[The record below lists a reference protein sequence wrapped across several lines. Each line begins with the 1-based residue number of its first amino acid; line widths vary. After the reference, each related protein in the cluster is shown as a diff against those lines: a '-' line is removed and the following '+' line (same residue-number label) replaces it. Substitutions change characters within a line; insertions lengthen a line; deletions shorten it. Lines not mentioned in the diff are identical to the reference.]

1 MYANDPTA
9 AIIGMD
15 VTEVDELLT
24 LLVTEEIQITHPP
37 RAGLIMMTV
46 KDSLAVN
53 FHLGEVLVTEAEV
66 LLRGERGYG
75 LIIGEEPRK
84 ALARAAADALL
95 RCGRPVLLCKQVS
108 DCLERSRQRQNTKY
122 AEEAA
127 LVASTRVNFDLMAGA
142 KPREAPPFIRIM
154 PHSE

>member
-1 MYANDPTA
+1 MQANDPTA

-15 VTEVDELLT
+15 DRELDELLA
-24 LLVTEEIQITHPP
+24 LLVTEEIQIICPP

-46 KDSLAVN
+46 KDSLAVD
-53 FHLGEVLVTEAEV
+53 FHLGEVLTTEAEV
-66 LLRGERGYG
+66 LLGGERGYG

-95 RCGRPVLLCKQVS
+95 RGGRPPLLCSQVN
-108 DCLERSRQRQNTKY
+108 DCLQRARLRQEARR
-122 AEEAA
+122 AEDAA

-142 KPREAPPFIRIM
+142 
-154 PHSE
+154 